1 MININ
6 KVTTGTKVTSTDSI
20 SEENRVKTIDNRVTV
35 NTDSGTIIRPNIP
48 SSGIN
53 PDNGAF
59 FEERSNP
66 LSSKGN

>member
-6 KVTTGTKVTSTDSI
+6 KVTNGTKVTTSDSI
-20 SEENRVKTIDNRVTV
+20 SEENAIKTIDNRITV
-35 NTDSGTIIRPNIP
+35 NTDSGTIIRPDIP
-48 SSGIN
+48 STGIN
-53 PDNGAF
+53 LDNSDF